1 MIDFLSKMNYFLAVG
16 SGSLDKE
23 TVMQA
28 HEKALDEL
36 EKLTLSKRFAA
47 VKHPGCPYCQKD
59 TFHMSRAHAL
69 AASAVIISLCTL
81 AGFWLSSQARS
92 GFFDFIGSMLMLGLL
107 GVMLAGSYTRVID
120 EWLAFKHHKRLLNEL
135 DYIDRLWLALRYE
148 MRRVREQY
156 AGEQDPAALCLHEVD
171 RFLQQAQNLQYHL
184 RTTSVSRGP
193 AEGLMECLSAISHVR
208 RQKQI
213 LQDYRADC
221 LSLLQDLYTITDSMQ
236 QHQALQVA
244 MFRDTTG
251 QPIHSP
257 DDLVV
262 LCLERIVSPMRMAE
276 IYLVLTDMDAKVARA
291 CRADQLKQAR
301 KKSFKEGR
309 PNTELMKTALQKTI
323 YHLSPVQDFVKRL

>member
-1 MIDFLSKMNYFLAVG
+1 MDYFLAVG

-23 TVMQA
+23 AVMQA

-36 EKLTLSKRFAA
+36 EKLTLSKRFAS

-59 TFHMSRAHAL
+59 TFHISRAHAL
-69 AASAVIISLCTL
+69 TASAVIISLCTL

-107 GVMLAGSYTRVID
+107 GVMLAGSYARVVD
-120 EWLAFKHHKRLLNEL
+120 EWLAFKYHTRLLNEL
-135 DYIDRLWLALRYE
+135 DYTDRLWLALRYE

-156 AGEQDPAALCLHEVD
+156 SGEQDPAALCLHEVD

-184 RTTSVSRGP
+184 RTASVSRGP
-193 AEGLMECLSAISHVR
+193 AEGLMECLSAISQVR

-221 LSLLQDLYTITDSMQ
+221 LSLVQDLYTATDSMQ
-236 QHQALQVA
+236 QHKVFMAPVLQ
-244 MFRDTTG
+244 DETG
-251 QPIHSP
+251 QQIHLP
-257 DDLVV
+257 DNQAIL
-262 LCLERIVSPMRMAE
+262 LLERILSPMRMAE

-291 CRADQLKQAR
+291 CRADQLKKAR

-309 PNTELMKTALQKTI
+309 PNTELMKMALQKTI
-323 YHLSPVQDFVKRL
+323 YRLSPIQDFVKRL